1 MEIQLFNSP
10 QFGEIRAAGTPD
22 APLFCLADIC
32 KILDL
37 GNPSQVKAR
46 LSAKETQVI
55 DLHALISSEGMVGNS
70 LATFVTE
77 SGLYKVIFQSRK
89 AEAVAFQE
97 WVTEEVLPQIRR
109 TGGYIP
115 ISEQDTDQDIL
126 AKAVLIAN
134 KSLEEKERRIQVLE
148 GQKKMLEDEN
158 KTLAPKAEYT
168 DEVLQSTTTYTHT
181 QMAKE
186 LNFRSVNVFLQ
197 ECQKEGILFRQ
208 SGMWMLYSKYG
219 NKGYMKTR
227 TTPYRT
233 ANGDILTNTIT
244 VWTEEGRRFLHEKFN
259 VALQPVDLTMFDFTG
274 RDL

>member
-1 MEIQLFNSP
+1 MEQQLFISP
-10 QFGEIRAAGTPD
+10 IFGSIRTIPGSEPY
-22 APLFCLADIC
+22 FCLNDVCRALDIANPRDCKSRLNQKGVVTADTPTPGGIQAMTF
-32 KILDL
+32 I
-37 GNPSQVKAR
+37 
-46 LSAKETQVI
+46 
-55 DLHALISSEGMVGNS
+55 SEGN
-70 LATFVTE
+70 
-77 SGLYKVIFQSRK
+77 LYKCIFQSRK
-89 AEAVAFQE
+89 EEAEVFQD

-233 ANGDILTNTIT
+233 TNGDILTNTIT

-259 VALQPVDLTMFDFTG
+259 VALQPVDLTMFDFTS